1 VFDTRGCKKYGR
13 SFILWSQSQAE
24 LQRGNHYFV
33 NNAQFMHSK
42 EAGISI
48 IINTTK
54 KHANKGLSRAA
65 RTMFSVCLKAHL
77 SVASPIQ
84 YCCVQHLACKLDPE

>member
-1 VFDTRGCKKYGR
+1 M
-13 SFILWSQSQAE
+13 SFILWSQSQAG

-42 EAGISI
+42 EAGIST

-54 KHANKGLSRAA
+54 KHANKGYQELQEPC
-65 RTMFSVCLKAHL
+65 SVFA
-77 SVASPIQ
+77 
-84 YCCVQHLACKLDPE
+84 